1 MKNLIKI
8 LVILV
13 IWFISVWVVNASFT
27 VCLKIDD
34 ISLVCKNNQE
44 KIKAEKFIED
54 GVNARSLKVWI
65 EKKEQ
70 ELLNSSL
77 NADER
82 EEIENNLK
90 YYKKQLISQRKDFL
104 SRYIWDREYNSF
116 WIKPDIRMKE
126 YDKMQKI
133 RINFNIKYWKKLSN
147 ILKKF
152 NTKKLKKIYSLI
164 NIKKQKIILDTKLS
178 RSKKN
183 VKIAL
188 YDLILYKIEDIWAVN
203 DEDNVLKWLGEEF

>member
-126 YDKMQKI
+126 HDKMQKI